1 MAGGLLAV
9 GVLSGLGGCAAPL
22 TPVDYARP
30 YPAHVPHGPTLDIQ
44 VFRRTRELELTNTTA
59 RALGPSTLW
68 LNAYY
73 SRPIDGLG
81 VGQTLM
87 IPLVEFRN
95 EFSEAF
101 RGGGFFATE
110 APERL
115 VMAQLETE
123 IDGKPQLLGMIVVAE
138 EDK

>member
-1 MAGGLLAV
+1 
-9 GVLSGLGGCAAPL
+9 
-22 TPVDYARP
+22 
-30 YPAHVPHGPTLDIQ
+30 
-44 VFRRTRELELTNTTA
+44 
-59 RALGPSTLW
+59 
-68 LNAYY
+68 
-73 SRPIDGLG
+73 
-81 VGQTLM
+81 M